1 MTQAEAASVKIV
13 DIPCLSLTSILEL
26 RALIDSVLA
35 SSQAG
40 EMPPDHGGL
49 DRDASDLST
58 TRFIRGAAASDDAHS
73 GRTDEVGGS
82 SAVALME
89 AMTPPPLA
97 AHTSDR
103 SEVSDDKNHA

>member
-26 RALIDSVLA
+26 RALIDSVLG
-35 SSQAG
+35 SQAG

-58 TRFIRGAAASDDAHS
+58 TRSIRGAAASDDAHS
-73 GRTDEVGGS
+73 GRTDEVGRS
-82 SAVALME
+82 SAVAVDGGDE
-89 AMTPPPLA
+89 AA
-97 AHTSDR
+97 AARRTHHGSVGGER
-103 SEVSDDKNHA
+103 

>member
-82 SAVALME
+82 SAVA
-89 AMTPPPLA
+89 ADGGDDA
-97 AHTSDR
+97 AAARRTHLGSVGGKR
-103 SEVSDDKNHA
+103 

>member
-35 SSQAG
+35 SRAG

-49 DRDASDLST
+49 DGDTSDLST
-58 TRFIRGAAASDDAHS
+58 TRSIRGAASHDAHS
-73 GRTDEVGGS
+73 GRTDEVS
-82 SAVALME
+82 ALSAVA
-89 AMTPPPLA
+89 ADGGDDA
-97 AHTSDR
+97 ATARGTHHESVGGER
-103 SEVSDDKNHA
+103 

>member
-13 DIPCLSLTSILEL
+13 DIPCLSLASILEL
-26 RALIDSVLA
+26 RALIDSVLD
-35 SSQAG
+35 SQAG

-58 TRFIRGAAASDDAHS
+58 TRSIRGGAASDAAHS

-82 SAVALME
+82 SAVA
-89 AMTPPPLA
+89 ADGGDDA
-97 AHTSDR
+97 AAARRTQLGSVGGER
-103 SEVSDDKNHA
+103 

>member
-13 DIPCLSLTSILEL
+13 GIPCLSLTSILEL
-26 RALIDSVLA
+26 RALINSVLG
-35 SSQAG
+35 SQAG

-58 TRFIRGAAASDDAHS
+58 TRSIRGAAASNDAQS

-82 SAVALME
+82 SAVAVDGGHE
-89 AMTPPPLA
+89 AVA
-97 AHTSDR
+97 ARRAHHGSVGGER
-103 SEVSDDKNHA
+103 